1 MILLGPFLNSLKSK
15 ENWTIHILF
24 IVLIMGKKNLNC
36 EIIVILNMCVLA
48 RYHLGQHRAYPGKC
62 TNMEEDIK

>member
-1 MILLGPFLNSLKSK
+1 
-15 ENWTIHILF
+15 
-24 IVLIMGKKNLNC
+24 MGKKNLNC

>member
-1 MILLGPFLNSLKSK
+1 MSF
-15 ENWTIHILF
+15 T
-24 IVLIMGKKNLNC
+24 VLITGKYHLVFVYLTYKKTNYYICLY
-36 EIIVILNMCVLA
+36 